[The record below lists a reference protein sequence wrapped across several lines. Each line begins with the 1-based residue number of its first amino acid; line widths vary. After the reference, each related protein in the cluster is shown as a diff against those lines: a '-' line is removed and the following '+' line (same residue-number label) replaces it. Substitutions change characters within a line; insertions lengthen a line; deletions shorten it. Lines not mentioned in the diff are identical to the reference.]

1 MDWARAS
8 GMRGDKKPVICGSWN
23 VRMHLTY
30 RCVSSICSVTFSTIF
45 NLLSHFDFFI
55 SHAPCTASSRSAIL
69 VSNFHLE
76 QTDSI
81 SEGKASMDLISQP
94 RKRWYKC
101 FDSLFLVIHCR
112 CSAVVYHSLQQPNSP
127 PTVRVLWLRLPQPG
141 LLLLRNVAE
150 IFVLPAQRRVDGHCQ
165 LEASKDADWADCKAL
180 TPDEFFQ
187 IQGRHRVRRTASKMS
202 PSHKMFLC
210 PFASA
215 ACWVEHFLKIQS
227 LSLPKLFF
235 FHLYKSEKM

>member
-81 SEGKASMDLISQP
+81 SEGK
-94 RKRWYKC
+94 C

-165 LEASKDADWADCKAL
+165 LEARKDADWADCKAL

-202 PSHKMFLC
+202 PSHQMFLC

>member
-1 MDWARAS
+1 MEAGTYGCIW
-8 GMRGDKKPVICGSWN
+8 
-23 VRMHLTY
+23 LTD
-30 RCVSSICSVTFSTIF
+30 VLVPFVLSLSQPFSICSPT
-45 NLLSHFDFFI
+45 HFDFFI

-81 SEGKASMDLISQP
+81 SEGK
-94 RKRWYKC
+94 C

-127 PTVRVLWLRLPQPG
+127 STVRVLWLRLPQPG

>member
-8 GMRGDKKPVICGSWN
+8 GIRGDKKPWICGSWN
-23 VRMHLTY
+23 VRMQLTY
-30 RCVSSICSVTFSTIF
+30 RCVSSICSVTLSTIY

-55 SHAPCTASSRSAIL
+55 SHAPCTASSLSAIL
-69 VSNFHLE
+69 VNNFHLK

-81 SEGKASMDLISQP
+81 SEGKASMDLFINDDHFP
-94 RKRWYKC
+94 TEKRSYKC

-150 IFVLPAQRRVDGHCQ
+150 FFVLPAQRRVDGHCQ
-165 LEASKDADWADCKAL
+165 LEARKDADWADCKAL

-202 PSHKMFLC
+202 PSHQMFLC
-210 PFASA
+210 PF
-215 ACWVEHFLKIQS
+215 
-227 LSLPKLFF
+227 SLPKVFSI
-235 FHLYKSEKM
+235 LYKSEKM

>member
-1 MDWARAS
+1 
-8 GMRGDKKPVICGSWN
+8 MRGDKKPVICGSWN

-81 SEGKASMDLISQP
+81 SEGK
-94 RKRWYKC
+94 C

-127 PTVRVLWLRLPQPG
+127 STVRVLWLRLPQPG
-141 LLLLRNVAE
+141 LFEMLPKSLFSLPNVGLMGTAWS
-150 IFVLPAQRRVDGHCQ
+150 LK
-165 LEASKDADWADCKAL
+165 LEARKDADWADCKAL

-202 PSHKMFLC
+202 PSHQMFLC

-235 FHLYKSEKM
+235 FHLYKSEKMLNGLD

>member
-81 SEGKASMDLISQP
+81 SEGK
-94 RKRWYKC
+94 C

-127 PTVRVLWLRLPQPG
+127 STVRVLWLRLPQPG

-150 IFVLPAQRRVDGHCQ
+150 IFVLSAQRRVDGHCQ

-202 PSHKMFLC
+202 PSHQMFLC

-235 FHLYKSEKM
+235 FHFV